1 MTEEQLQS
9 ASLGLRNMRVM
20 SSGYIYLVPGIYL
33 YIEYHRQLCD
43 IDAIVTDILLWYSA
57 PAAIVSSIAQRIAK
71 TRSVVLGT
79 LKLNVSQRLVLVVV
93 VTSRLNV
100 SQRLVVVVTSRLNVS
115 QRLVVVVVLSILEG
129 QKARKWFLKRLH
141 ILRRTA
147 LATRSSTHCCYSY
160 RTPGLQRRETWYTT
174 RAPWWHSLELVQA
187 RPR

>member
-100 SQRLVVVVTSRLNVS
+100 SQRLVVVV
-115 QRLVVVVVLSILEG
+115 VLSILEG